1 MVQLNKEVM
10 KMSQGSRVKEIRKNL
25 KLNQTEFGNR
35 LGVSVDVVSNI
46 EIGRVDLKP
55 YMAKLICQTF
65 NVSPLYLENG
75 EGEMFTDTEETLL
88 EELQK
93 SYQLNDDEVD
103 IVRNFIQLDE
113 DSRKFIIEL
122 TRNLAK
128 GLGKD

>member
-25 KLNQTEFGNR
+25 KLNQTEFGNL

-65 NVSPLYLENG
+65 NVSPIYLEKG

-128 GLGKD
+128 GLGTD

>member
-1 MVQLNKEVM
+1 
-10 KMSQGSRVKEIRKNL
+10 MSQGSRVKEIRKNL

-65 NVSPLYLENG
+65 NVSPIYLEKG

-103 IVRNFIQLDE
+103 IVKNFIQLDE
-113 DSRKFIIEL
+113 DSRNFIIEL

>member
-65 NVSPLYLENG
+65 NVSPIYLEKG

-103 IVRNFIQLDE
+103 IVKNFIQLDE
-113 DSRKFIIEL
+113 DSRNFIIEL